1 MNIDLRKD
9 CFNLISVIIP
19 TLNAEELIKPLLDN
33 LHSQSVNVDEIIVVD
48 SESTDKTVEICKSY
62 PKVKVIPILR
72 KDFDHGKTRDMA
84 LKQSKGDIVIFMTH
98 DAAPAN
104 KDFIKNL
111 VNYLNSDDKL
121 AVVSGR
127 QLARADATEY
137 ERIIREFNY
146 PAKSNIRSKKD
157 IPKYG
162 IKTFY
167 CTDVCAAYR
176 RSAYFD
182 VGGFDY
188 PLKTNEDMFFAARA
202 IYKGYKAG
210 YAADA
215 MVFHSHN
222 FTLKQQYKRNYII
235 GYEIENHKDLLGNIS
250 ANSEGFKMIK
260 YVSFRLLKKGKF
272 ISFVRFGFDCCARL
286 LGNRK
291 GKKAAAVKC

>member
-1 MNIDLRKD
+1 M
-9 CFNLISVIIP
+9 ISIIIP
-19 TLNAEELIKPLLDN
+19 TLNAEKLIKPLLDN
-33 LHSQSVNVDEIIVVD
+33 LYSQTVAADEIIIVD

-62 PKVKVIPILR
+62 PKVKVISILK

-84 LKQSKGDIVIFMTH
+84 FKQSKGDIVIFMTH
-98 DAAPAN
+98 DATPAN

-111 VNYLNSDDKL
+111 VSHLESDSKL

-127 QLARADATEY
+127 QVARSDAKEA
-137 ERIIREFNY
+137 ERLVREFNY

-157 IPKYG
+157 IPIYG

-167 CTDVCAAYR
+167 CTDVCSAYR
-176 RSAYFD
+176 RSAYID
-182 VGGFDY
+182 VGGFNY

-215 MVFHSHN
+215 IVFHSHN
-222 FTLKQQYKRNYII
+222 LTLKQQYKRNFDL
-235 GYEIENHKDLLGNIS
+235 GYELEKHKNLISNVS
-250 ANSEGFKMIK
+250 ANSEGFKMVK
-260 YVSFRLLKKGKF
+260 YVSLKLLKKGRF

-286 LGNRK
+286 LGNKK
-291 GKKAAAVKC
+291 GKKAAAVK